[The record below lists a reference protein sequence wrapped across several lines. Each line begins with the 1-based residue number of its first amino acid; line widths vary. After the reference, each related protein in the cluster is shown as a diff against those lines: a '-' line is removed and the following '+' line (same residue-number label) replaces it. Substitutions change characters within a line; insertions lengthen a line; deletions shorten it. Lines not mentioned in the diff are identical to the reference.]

1 MPIDKIQTKQLGDAL
16 QSFLEAI
23 RLYIIEKMS
32 YNYPDDWSLIYSQGL
47 SSFHKKFWDE
57 GLMDGKS
64 PKELIDFG
72 HLKQFVID
80 NKHYFKEEFKRQTN
94 LLPSWLEEIAN
105 TRNAWAHQHDIELDD
120 ALRALG
126 NIIRIL
132 QSIGMDEIA
141 EKVKEIRIG
150 FYPEKIKIIEKEVPA
165 MGSTI
170 ESIVALAKGP
180 LLPWFM
186 NIRPHEDIEH
196 GNLDESVFAA
206 NLGDVAMN
214 RGRDVYLDPEKFFQK
229 TYFTAGLKNVARQV
243 IKGLNGNE
251 EAENRVISL
260 QTGFGGGKTHSLI
273 SLFHLVKPG
282 KKIVDWEMTS
292 DLISDIGKPIF
303 EQANVAVFTN
313 TTNDPTQGRTVDG
326 VHIQTIWGELAWQL
340 GGKDAY
346 EIIRP
351 NDENRTA
358 PKGLFKK
365 VLEQVSPCLIL
376 VDELADYCVAAS
388 GVTVGALSL
397 SDQTISFVQELSE
410 AIASTNHCVA
420 VITLPASPLEVAS
433 SEKGAQILVSLNN
446 RLSRVGQDTKPVEGD
461 EIFEVI
467 RRRLFEDL
475 GDAAEIEKV
484 VNHYFEF
491 YKTLHFNH
499 EIPQFAARSTYKD
512 RIRKAYPFHPE
523 LIDIFENKWASHS
536 DFQRTRGVLRM
547 LGSIVAD
554 LWKRQSNLGGS
565 QGLIHTSDVNLGNL
579 DAITSQIKKLWGN
592 GYDAVI
598 SADVSGNNSNAFKID
613 NNKQEFRQ
621 YGIAKGVAATIMLG
635 TFGSDVAKKGL
646 GIQEIKLLTLKPD
659 TYNHNSVNGAIDT
672 LEAEAH
678 YLYYSDVGE
687 VRRYWFHLRPN
698 INILINQAKGDV
710 IKDALEQEIKNRLK
724 SKENGFNLFKPLVAP
739 SDDLPEQ
746 TRLALVIAPPSLLV
760 NADVVNG
767 KLKPYIEKIANKKGN
782 SERIYRNTMLFLVPT
797 EIGMNQLH
805 IDLRELMACT
815 KIKSDYSGQL
825 SSEQKTDLNTKVSE
839 LNKKVDKSI
848 SVAYCLVVK
857 VGAMGKIEK
866 LQIRQFKDTID
877 VQFNA
882 NILPQLK
889 DEEWLLEGV
898 GFGKLNELHLIP
910 SVDNPV
916 KVKDVYEAFLRYND
930 KPMIT
935 GVTAIQNSLLR
946 LCNNNQVAIASG
958 QPGNW
963 GKIVLGETPFGFDVT
978 SSDFWLVDKSLYS
991 APTPDIPGTPAPPL
1005 PPPYPGPTDGG
1016 TKDIP
1021 EEPKPTEKVYKSIK
1035 ISGKVDVANYNQV
1048 FTSFIY
1054 PLMKNNVEVTVTIKG
1069 KNTAAAPLSDNST
1082 QFKITKESA
1091 SQLGLNFEVEE

>member
-1 MPIDKIQTKQLGDAL
+1 MPINKTQTKQLGDAL

-23 RLYIIEKMS
+23 RLYIISKMS
-32 YNYPDDWSLIYSQGL
+32 VNYPEDWSLIYSQSL
-47 SSFHKKFWDE
+47 SPFHKKHWDD
-57 GLMDGKS
+57 GLMEGKS

-72 HLKQFVID
+72 HLKQFVIE
-80 NKHYFKEEFKRQTN
+80 NKNYFKDDFKRQTN

-105 TRNAWAHQHDIELDD
+105 CRNEWAHQHDIELDD
-120 ALRALG
+120 ALPALG

-132 QSIGMDEIA
+132 QTIGKDEIA
-141 EKVKEIRIG
+141 EKVKTIRQD
-150 FYPEKIKIIEKEVPA
+150 FYPEKIKIVEKVVQAQQPITDA
-165 MGSTI
+165 LG
-170 ESIVALAKGP
+170 IVAKGP

-186 NIRPHEDIEH
+186 NVRPHEDIQR

-206 NLGDVAMN
+206 NLGDVALN
-214 RGRDVYLDPEKFFQK
+214 RGREVYQNAELFFQK

-273 SLFHLVKPG
+273 SLYHLVKAG
-282 KKIVDWEMTS
+282 KKVVDWEMTS
-292 DLISDIGKPIF
+292 DLIAEIGQPKF
-303 EQANVAVFTN
+303 DSANVAVFTN

-326 VHIQTIWGELAWQL
+326 VQIKTIWGELAWQL
-340 GGKDAY
+340 GGKEAY
-346 EIIRP
+346 EIIRL
-351 NDENRTA
+351 NDENRTT

-365 VLEQVSPCLIL
+365 VIEKTAPCLIL

-388 GVTVGALSL
+388 GVEVGSLSL
-397 SDQTISFVQELSE
+397 SDQTISFIQELSE
-410 AIASTNHCVA
+410 SISSTNHCVA

-433 SEKGAQILVSLNN
+433 SAQGAQILMSLNN
-446 RLSRVGQDTKPVEGD
+446 RLSRVGQDKKPVEGD

-475 GDAAEIEKV
+475 GEKAEIEKV
-484 VNHYFEF
+484 VNHYYEF
-491 YKTLHFNH
+491 YTTLDFNH
-499 EIPQFAARSTYKD
+499 EIPHYAAQSVYKE

-523 LIDIFENKWASHS
+523 LIDIFEKKWASHS

-554 LWKRQSNLGGS
+554 LWKRQSTLGGS
-565 QGLIHTSDVNLGNL
+565 QGLIHTSDIHLGNL

-598 SADVSGNNSNAFKID
+598 SADVSGTNSNAFKID
-613 NNKQEFRQ
+613 NNKQEFRM
-621 YGIAKGVAATIMLG
+621 YGIAQGVAATVMLG
-635 TFGSDVAKKGL
+635 TFGSDVAKKGF

-659 TYNHNSVNGAIDT
+659 TYNHNSVNGAIDA

-678 YLYYSDVGE
+678 YLHYSDVGE
-687 VRRYWFHLRPN
+687 SRRYWFHLRPN

-710 IKDALEQEIKNRLK
+710 QRTAIEQEIINRI
-724 SKENGFNLFKPLVAP
+724 SARTRGFNVFNVLVNPA
-739 SDDLPEQ
+739 DDLPEQ
-746 TRLALVIAPPSLLV
+746 TRLTLVITHPSLLV

-767 KLKPYIEKIANKKGN
+767 NLKPYIEKVANKRGN
-782 SERIYRNTMLFLVPT
+782 NERIYRNTILFLVAT

-805 IDLRELMACT
+805 TELKELMACN
-815 KIKSDYSGQL
+815 KIRSDYSTQL
-825 SSEQKTDLNTKVSE
+825 STEQKNDLQGKVQE

-857 VGAMGKIEK
+857 AAAMGKIEK
-866 LQIRQFKDTID
+866 LHIKNFRDTID
-877 VQFNA
+877 IQFNA
-882 NILPQLK
+882 NILQQLK

-898 GFGKLNELHLIP
+898 GYGKLQELNLMP
-910 SVDNPV
+910 TLDNPV

-930 KPMIT
+930 KPMLT
-935 GVTAIQNSLLR
+935 GVQAIQNSLLR
-946 LCNNNQVAIASG
+946 LCNGNLVAIATG

-963 GKIVLGETPFGFDVT
+963 GKIVMGETPFGFDVT
-978 SSDFWLVDKSLYS
+978 SPDYWLVDKSKI
-991 APTPDIPGTPAPPL
+991 PPKQEQEKKEPDTVPQ
-1005 PPPYPGPTDGG
+1005 PYPNAPDKNGQPGDSQE
-1016 TKDIP
+1016 P
-1021 EEPKPTEKVYKSIK
+1021 EKGERTFKTIT

-1054 PLMKNNVEVTVTIKG
+1054 PLMKNNVEVTITIKG
-1069 KNTAAAPLSDNST
+1069 KSTGAAPLTENS
-1082 QFKITKESA
+1082 QQYKITKESA
-1091 SQLGLNFEVEE
+1091 SQLGLRFEEEE